1 MYQIKERAP
10 YIIKGKKGKEY
21 KIPQV
26 EGLTIDEFEILVR
39 YNETDK
45 PAEKVKICKEFFLN
59 IAPELEDEGIG
70 DVEYFRIFEDYNQ
83 AKTEKQKKALGE
95 S

>member
-21 KIPQV
+21 KIPQID
-26 EGLTIDEFEILVR
+26 GLNIDDFEILIK
-39 YNETDK
+39 YNETDN
-45 PAEKVKICKEFFLN
+45 AVEKVKICKEFFLH
-59 IAPELEDEGIG
+59 IAPELEDEKIG
-70 DVEYFRIFEDYNQ
+70 DVEYFRIFEEYNK
-83 AKTEKQKKALGE
+83 AKTDEQNEALGE